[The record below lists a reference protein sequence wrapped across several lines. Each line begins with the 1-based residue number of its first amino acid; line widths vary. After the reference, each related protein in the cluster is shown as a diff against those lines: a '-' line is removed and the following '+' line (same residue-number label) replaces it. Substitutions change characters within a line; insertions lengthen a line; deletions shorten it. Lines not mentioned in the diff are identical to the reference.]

1 MSGSKKR
8 KFFVVMV
15 FLMVL
20 VIAISLFVYLGS
32 QKPYTGKVESITVG
46 TIPNEAASL
55 FFIANDRQYF
65 AENGL
70 NVTFKNYLSGLD
82 AVEGMLAG
90 ESNIAGAAEFVF
102 VQHLMQN
109 ANIYDIGNIGQYLSL
124 YVVGRTDKGINN
136 ASDLIG
142 KKIGV
147 AFGTSHQFFIGR
159 FLELN
164 GIKTS
169 QVAFLNVPFNEQ
181 PNALANG
188 TVDAVITFQPYLS
201 QIESSLGN
209 TTVVW
214 SAQAGQP
221 GYAEAFCTKSWAAAH
236 PELIVR
242 FLKALVQA
250 EDYYINHPDQAMT
263 IVAKKLNY
271 TNAYMASV
279 WKDYRFSVTLDQSFV
294 LLVEDEARWLITNNL
309 TTANSAPNILNYVYE
324 TGLLAVKPHAVN
336 IIG

>member
-1 MSGSKKR
+1 MSPSK
-8 KFFVVMV
+8 
-15 FLMVL
+15 
-20 VIAISLFVYLGS
+20 
-32 QKPYTGKVESITVG
+32 
-46 TIPNEAASL
+46 TI
-55 FFIANDRQYF
+55 
-65 AENGL
+65 
-70 NVTFKNYLSGLD
+70 LSGLN

-90 ESNIAGAAEFVF
+90 ESDIASAAEFVF

-109 ANIYDIGNIGQYLSL
+109 ASIYDIGNIDQYLSL

-136 ASDLIG
+136 ATDLIG
-142 KKIGV
+142 KTIGV
-147 AFGTSHQFFIGR
+147 ALGTSHQFFLGR

-164 GIKTS
+164 GIKAS
-169 QVAFLNVPFNEQ
+169 QVTLLDVPPNEQ
-181 PNALANG
+181 PDALANG
-188 TVDAVITFQPYLS
+188 TVDAVITTNPFLS

-221 GYAEAFCTKSWAAAH
+221 GYFETLCTKTWAAAH

-250 EDYYINHPDQAMT
+250 ENFNVNHPDQAMA
-263 IVAKKLNY
+263 IVEKKLNY
-271 TNAYMASV
+271 TSAYLTSV

-294 LLVEDEARWLITNNL
+294 LLAEDEARWLITNNL

-324 TGLLAVKPHAVN
+324 TGLLAVKPQAVN